1 MDFTTSIVGG
11 FAEPWLLA
19 GPAGSIVAEK
29 PGETRTEGS
38 RTAIISRS
46 MIISVAFPKVHGCV
60 EWPQPGRLVRSTR
73 TIERYLFRRSIYSFF
88 FPSILFQRSIKQSSS
103 PFYSHSFS
111 ISSPSY
117 SSQKILRAC
126 VQRSSN
132 WIIDF
137 APIVYRRCDEVHAN
151 RVLFRN
157 VNRRGR

>member
-38 RTAIISRS
+38 RAAIISRS

-88 FPSILFQRSIKQSSS
+88 SRLSCFNDR
-103 PFYSHSFS
+103 
-111 ISSPSY
+111 
-117 SSQKILRAC
+117 
-126 VQRSSN
+126 
-132 WIIDF
+132 
-137 APIVYRRCDEVHAN
+137 
-151 RVLFRN
+151 
-157 VNRRGR
+157 